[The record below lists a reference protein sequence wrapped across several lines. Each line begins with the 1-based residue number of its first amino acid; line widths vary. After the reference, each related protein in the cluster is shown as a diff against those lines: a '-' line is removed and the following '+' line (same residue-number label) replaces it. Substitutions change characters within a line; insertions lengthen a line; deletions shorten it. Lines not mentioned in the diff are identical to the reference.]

1 MKTDVLGE
9 GDVKKKTETAER
21 QLQAKERQRVSEN
34 PEKRSERREARE
46 RPGILLPV

>member
-21 QLQAKERQRVSEN
+21 QPQAKEHQRAPTN
-34 PEKRSERREARE
+34 PEKRGRDR
-46 RPGILLPV
+46 GILLPV